1 MGHEPAGKKKW
12 EKPELVVLVRG
23 RPEEGV
29 LATCKTGYIQ
39 GGAGPTNARDGCIYP
54 LGQCGNCDA
63 SHTS

>member
-29 LATCKTGYIQ
+29 LATCKEGYV
-39 GGAGPTNARDGCIYP
+39 AGSGSGSYSTHGKCLDACSACNATAP
-54 LGQCGNCDA
+54 
-63 SHTS
+63 S